1 MRLTL
6 ISIIFIWSLVFD
18 IFVVGQNFYDSDPR
32 IIEATARNFDK
43 IVYSTNQTS
52 LVEFYAPWCGYCKQ
66 LKPVMHRVGKKL
78 DGIAQVVTVNCDQE
92 KNKGLCSQH
101 GVEGFPTLIVF
112 RPPKIYKKGV
122 KHASEKY
129 QGDRAMKPIVDFI
142 KSRVKNSI
150 KKLRSID
157 TIQTI
162 LNKHHNTKLN
172 KYSMILFSKTDTI
185 PPVLKSIGND
195 WLGNVEFF
203 MLHTKNIKT
212 PDEET
217 NKVQRKFASL
227 YPNMASSLNGIIQK
241 QSEKKDR
248 NRLILLDRVNDKLHV
263 YDGKQITKQDIAQF
277 IHEITDIIPNEGP
290 LSKREEYVHSL
301 KTGKKS
307 KKAKKNKH
315 IRDEL

>member
-6 ISIIFIWSLVFD
+6 ISIISIWSLIFNA
-18 IFVVGQNFYDSDPR
+18 FVVGQNFYDSDPH

-66 LKPVMHRVGKKL
+66 LKPAMHRVGKKL

-129 QGDRAMKPIVDFI
+129 QGDRTMKPIVHFI
-142 KSRVKNSI
+142 KSRVKNSV

-172 KYSMILFSKTDTI
+172 KYSMILFSKMDTI

-203 MLHTKNIKT
+203 MLHTKNIKN
-212 PDEET
+212 PEDET
-217 NKVQRKFASL
+217 NKVQKKFASL
-227 YPNMASSLNGIIQK
+227 YPNMASSLNDIIQK
-241 QSEKKDR
+241 QSEKKDS

-263 YDGKQITKQDIAQF
+263 YGGKQITKQDIAQF
-277 IHEITDIIPNEGP
+277 IHEITDITPNEGP
-290 LSKREEYVHSL
+290 LSKREEYVNSL
-301 KTGKKS
+301 KTGKKP